1 MVQLQPSNT
10 LVVMLSTS
18 GGGYKP
24 HLHWI
29 LPVSGFNNELAIL
42 VYRTRSLFEPDFVM
56 PEEKSLRSLS
66 SLNQYCQTDKKEILS
81 CHTAW
86 GKCKDAQSQGLVADT
101 HKRCNELHPTKLE
114 GMQTISP
121 SPLHRERIECPATKG
136 AEDILGEGLSRRE
149 EEVQAF
155 QFNLGIPNTSME
167 GGKSNLESVFQL
179 TPLVEKRGKSNL
191 EFVSQL
197 LRMLKK
203 GVIPD
208 TYRVFKVL
216 PSEPSLVIK
225 LDALNTE
232 LQYHPAQGF
241 RIQYLEPKGCKQSVL
256 PLSKGEDRIL
266 LEQSESLK
274 FLVRVNPVEKSWRVG
289 LC

>member
-18 GGGYKP
+18 GGGYKQ
-24 HLHWI
+24 HLYWV
-29 LPVSGFNNELAIL
+29 LPMSGFNNVLAIL

-56 PEEKSLRSLS
+56 PEEKSLRSHFLPLS
-66 SLNQYCQTDKKEILS
+66 EGEDAVVLASASYKCGVRVQPVGNCNLGLPTQQS

-136 AEDILGEGLSRRE
+136 AEDILGEGLARRE

-155 QFNLGIPNTSME
+155 HFNLGIPNTIYRE
-167 GGKSNLESVFQL
+167 EC
-179 TPLVEKRGKSNL
+179 
-191 EFVSQL
+191 
-197 LRMLKK
+197 KK
-203 GVIPD
+203 
-208 TYRVFKVL
+208 
-216 PSEPSLVIK
+216 
-225 LDALNTE
+225 
-232 LQYHPAQGF
+232 
-241 RIQYLEPKGCKQSVL
+241 C
-256 PLSKGEDRIL
+256 
-266 LEQSESLK
+266 
-274 FLVRVNPVEKSWRVG
+274 
-289 LC
+289 